1 MNAFAKLSASALV
14 LSLALAAPCAR
25 AADNA
30 PAAAPTA
37 APAPAAAPVAAPAV
51 TPGNDPRY
59 TYKTQRLNRAAVD
72 AVLSKPEQ
80 ALILDIRRPDE
91 LTKIG
96 GFPVYLSIQ
105 TDDVQKSLG
114 FIPRDRLIIV
124 VSNRA
129 HRAGAVGDILHG
141 LGYNVVGATGV
152 LDYQDE
158 GGVLTKIA
166 PPPPR
171 QAAAAPG
178 AGASASALT
187 AATPG
192 AQANA
197 VAAAPSAQPAAK

>member
-1 MNAFAKLSASALV
+1 MNAFVKFSASALV
-14 LSLALAAPCAR
+14 LSLALAAPLAR
-25 AADNA
+25 AADSA
-30 PAAAPTA
+30 PAAAP
-37 APAPAAAPVAAPAV
+37 APSAAPAV
-51 TPGNDPRY
+51 TPANDPAY
-59 TYKTQRLNRAAVD
+59 TYKTLRLNRAAVD

-80 ALILDIRRPDE
+80 ALILDVRRPDE

-105 TDDVQKSLG
+105 SSDVQKSLG
-114 FIPRDRLIIV
+114 YIPRDRLIIV

-158 GGVLTKIA
+158 GGVLTKVA

-171 QAAAAPG
+171 QAAAAPDAAASG
-178 AGASASALT
+178 AAAS
-187 AATPG
+187 G

-197 VAAAPSAQPAAK
+197 LAAAPSAQPAAK

>member
-1 MNAFAKLSASALV
+1 MNAFVKLSASALA
-14 LSLALAAPCAR
+14 LSLALAAPLAR
-25 AADNA
+25 AADDA
-30 PAAAPTA
+30 PA
-37 APAPAAAPVAAPAV
+37 AAPAV
-51 TPGNDPRY
+51 TPANDPAY
-59 TYKTQRLNRAAVD
+59 TYKTLRLNRAAVD

-96 GFPVYLSIQ
+96 GFPAYLSIQ
-105 TDDVQKSLG
+105 TGDVQKSLG
-114 FIPRDRLIIV
+114 FIPKDRLIIV

-129 HRAGAVGDILHG
+129 HRAGAIGDILHG

-171 QAAAAPG
+171 QAAAA
-178 AGASASALT
+178 AS
-187 AATPG
+187 G

-197 VAAAPSAQPAAK
+197 LAAAPSAQPAAK

>member
-1 MNAFAKLSASALV
+1 MNAFVKLSASALV
-14 LSLALAAPCAR
+14 LSLALAAPLAR

-30 PAAAPTA
+30 PAAAPSAT
-37 APAPAAAPVAAPAV
+37 PAPAAAPAV
-51 TPGNDPRY
+51 TPANDPAY
-59 TYKTQRLNRAAVD
+59 TYKTLRLNRAAVD

-105 TDDVQKSLG
+105 TSDVQKSLG
-114 FIPRDRLIIV
+114 FIPKDRLIIV

-178 AGASASALT
+178 AAAASAA
-187 AATPG
+187 PG

>member
-1 MNAFAKLSASALV
+1 MNAFVKLSASALV
-14 LSLALAAPCAR
+14 LSLALTASLAR
-25 AADNA
+25 AADNVPPA
-30 PAAAPTA
+30 PPTA
-37 APAPAAAPVAAPAV
+37 APAAAPAV
-51 TPGNDPRY
+51 TPANDPAY

-80 ALILDIRRPDE
+80 ALILDVRRPDE

-105 TDDVQKSLG
+105 SSDVQKSLG
-114 FIPRDRLIIV
+114 YIPKDRLIIV

-141 LGYNVVGATGV
+141 LGYNVIGATGV

-171 QAAAAPG
+171 QAAAAPS
-178 AGASASALT
+178 AAAST
-187 AATPG
+187 AAPG
-192 AQANA
+192 VQASA
-197 VAAAPSAQPAAK
+197 VAAAQPAAK

>member
-1 MNAFAKLSASALV
+1 MNAFVNLSASALV
-14 LSLALAAPCAR
+14 LSLALAAPLAR

-30 PAAAPTA
+30 PAAPIA
-37 APAPAAAPVAAPAV
+37 APAAAPAV
-51 TPGNDPRY
+51 TPANDPAY
-59 TYKTQRLNRAAVD
+59 TYKTLRLNRAAVD

-80 ALILDIRRPDE
+80 ALILDARRPDE

-105 TDDVQKSLG
+105 ANDVQKSLG

-178 AGASASALT
+178 A
-187 AATPG
+187 AAPG

>member
-1 MNAFAKLSASALV
+1 MNAFVKLSASGLV
-14 LSLALAAPCAR
+14 LSLALAAPFAR

-30 PAAAPTA
+30 PAAAQNP
-37 APAPAAAPVAAPAV
+37 APAPAGAAPAV
-51 TPGNDPRY
+51 TPANDPAY
-59 TYKTQRLNRAAVD
+59 TYKTLRLNRAAVD

-80 ALILDIRRPDE
+80 ALVLDVRRPDE
-91 LTKIG
+91 LSKIG

-105 TDDVQKSLG
+105 ANDVQKSLG

-178 AGASASALT
+178 AAAFGA
-187 AATPG
+187 AAPG
-192 AQANA
+192 VQANA
-197 VAAAPSAQPAAK
+197 AAAPSAAPAAK